1 MFKKQRKSY
10 TPEFRLEAVKLI
22 TEQGYTY
29 PEAAERL
36 GVPFHSLKNWV
47 KKMRAEGKAPPA
59 SSPLPEAEELKRLR
73 KENQRLQME
82 VAILKKAAAYF
93 AKESL

>member
-1 MFKKQRKSY
+1 MSRQRKSY
-10 TPEFRLEAVKLI
+10 TPEFRLESAKLVV
-22 TEQGYTY
+22 EQGYTF
-29 PEAAERL
+29 PEASARL

-47 KKMRAEGKAPPA
+47 KKFRAAGTLPPA
-59 SSPLPEAEELKRLR
+59 SAPLAEAEELKRLR
-73 KENQRLQME
+73 KDNQRLQME

>member
-1 MFKKQRKSY
+1 MSRKQRKSY
-10 TPEFRLEAVKLI
+10 TPEFRQEAVKLI

-47 KKMRAEGKAPPA
+47 KKMRAEGKAPSA
-59 SSPLPEAEELKRLR
+59 SAPLPEAEELKRLR